1 MLSAFRIITGEAR
14 VLGTASPAPLWGAL
28 RLSPGGRLSHLGPGD
43 EVSGLWEEL
52 WSAQNQSEL
61 PGEDRGWAA
70 PDQLDQGLWGQGLGT
85 VVLSSSGDFKECT
98 AGQENC
104 HSG

>member
-14 VLGTASPAPLWGAL
+14 VLGTASQAPLWGAL

-52 WSAQNQSEL
+52 WPAQNQSEL
-61 PGEDRGWAA
+61 LVRIEAGLPQTSWIRVSGAGPGHCG
-70 PDQLDQGLWGQGLGT
+70 
-85 VVLSSSGDFKECT
+85 FKLFW
-98 AGQENC
+98 
-104 HSG
+104 